1 LKKVEEGDG
10 SEAKGREAK
19 RREAKGREAKGREAK
34 GSDGKRREGKRSKGK
49 RSEVKRREAKG
60 REAKGRGAKG
70 RKGKRRL
77 KKVEAMVSR
86 KAASFSMIPRDP
98 KETFFLGSSTWCS
111 HRASNVR
118 ISRFR
123 ECKMLLLYAPA
134 NHGAR
139 FNFLV
144 ESLNRRAGNDSG
156 NAERQK
162 WELQRKKTL
171 GGR

>member
-77 KKVEAMVSR
+77 KKVGARAMVSR

-98 KETFFLGSSTWCS
+98 KEKSFLDHKRGALTELSMFASRDLGNIKCCCFTLQPITALDLFFLLS
-111 HRASNVR
+111 H
-118 ISRFR
+118 
-123 ECKMLLLYAPA
+123 
-134 NHGAR
+134 
-139 FNFLV
+139 
-144 ESLNRRAGNDSG
+144 
-156 NAERQK
+156 
-162 WELQRKKTL
+162 
-171 GGR
+171 